1 MNYTSIFYT
10 GPELIIAGYE
20 GDYHLIPGKITIES
34 WLADIL
40 LNHGYGLS
48 AKPTKGDVS
57 YERRNKK
64 QNKKVSAGHK
74 ENVQKRG
81 ELICRTPQ

>member
-1 MNYTSIFYT
+1 MNFTDIFYT

-20 GDYHLIPGKITIES
+20 GDYHLIPGKVTVES

-40 LNHGYGLS
+40 LSHGYGLS
-48 AKPTKGDVS
+48 AKPAKGVES

-64 QNKKVSAGHK
+64 QSRKVSAGHK
-74 ENVQKRG
+74 ESIQERG
-81 ELICRTPQ
+81 ELKCSP

>member
-1 MNYTSIFYT
+1 MIYTSIFYT

-48 AKPTKGDVS
+48 AKPVKGVES
-57 YERRNKK
+57 YERKNRKW
-64 QNKKVSAGHK
+64 NKKVSACHK
-74 ENVQKRG
+74 ESIQERG
-81 ELICRTPQ
+81 ELKCRVL

>member
-1 MNYTSIFYT
+1 MNYTSIFYM

-20 GDYHLIPGKITIES
+20 GDYHLMPGKVTVES

-40 LNHGYGLS
+40 IIRGYGLS
-48 AKPTKGDVS
+48 AKPTKGDES
-57 YERRNKK
+57 YERKNRKW
-64 QNKKVSAGHK
+64 NKKVSAGHK

-81 ELICRTPQ
+81 ELKCRTLQ